1 MSVPERRAMVERPSE
16 NLSVRRQCVLLNLA
30 RSGVYRPVPVI
41 GADDLALMRR
51 LDELHLKWP
60 FYGSRRAGGQVYPAS
75 HGKNPQIREKPARAL
90 VKEGVEPSPAP
101 RPSAPRHQNSP
112 SLHRGGGVP
121 APPMV

>member
-60 FYGSRRAGGQVYPAS
+60 FYGSRRLGVE
-75 HGKNPQIREKPARAL
+75 IKPAGARHHPQNQPKTA
-90 VKEGVEPSPAP
+90 AP
-101 RPSAPRHQNSP
+101 KGGHVPGFRPR
-112 SLHRGGGVP
+112 
-121 APPMV
+121 

>member
-60 FYGSRRAGGQVYPAS
+60 FYGSRRMGFELNQAGPGI
-75 HGKNPQIREKPARAL
+75 NPQPLAKLMRRMGVEAL
-90 VKEGVEPSPAP
+90 VPPP
-101 RPSAPRHQNSP
+101 RPPPTPPPHTNHPPLPPR
-112 SLHRGGGVP
+112 
-121 APPMV
+121 PP